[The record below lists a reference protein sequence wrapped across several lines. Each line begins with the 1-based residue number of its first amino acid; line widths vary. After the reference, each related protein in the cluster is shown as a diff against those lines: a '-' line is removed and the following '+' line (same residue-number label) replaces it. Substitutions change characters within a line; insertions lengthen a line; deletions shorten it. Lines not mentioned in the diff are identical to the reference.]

1 MNYTG
6 RPSISGC
13 RPVLSLY
20 PTHRF
25 CQYLLLIF
33 ITFTNS
39 FLFNRA
45 FSTNSRR
52 PLSHSAGVTVPPEGE
67 ELNLSVSA
75 DALPPPLPRG
85 GFGIP
90 QSFPSQFKVFLFAR
104 GSPTR
109 GAVERS
115 ETERLYEGRPDREP
129 LLGSTSPSLLRNA
142 TSPTEGRLWHSA
154 KFSSPPEAPLLGE
167 LSSEA
172 RLRGCTKESPTIS
185 TKKDPLSE
193 IAAPGGGLSF
203 WVSQWTHLLLPL
215 SLLLYAIPRKSQALH
230 RKFTVALLFPSPVS
244 FWRNVWYNGFA
255 VHPAY
260 LTGEEV
266 DALAYFLTF
275 LVSVGADVVSHFI
288 CKWLDRCEENRKA

>member
-52 PLSHSAGVTVPPEGE
+52 ALRRAAGGTALPEGE
-67 ELNLSVSA
+67 ELNLSVIASQCHC
-75 DALPPPLPRG
+75 PG
-85 GFGIP
+85 
-90 QSFPSQFKVFLFAR
+90 STSPSLLRNATSPTEGRPWHSGKLLLFAR

-142 TSPTEGRLWHSA
+142 TSPTEGRPWQAPQSERFRQRLPYQGSCRA
-154 KFSSPPEAPLLGE
+154 K
-167 LSSEA
+167 
-172 RLRGCTKESPTIS
+172 R
-185 TKKDPLSE
+185 D
-193 IAAPGGGLSF
+193 
-203 WVSQWTHLLLPL
+203 
-215 SLLLYAIPRKSQALH
+215 
-230 RKFTVALLFPSPVS
+230 
-244 FWRNVWYNGFA
+244 
-255 VHPAY
+255 
-260 LTGEEV
+260 
-266 DALAYFLTF
+266 
-275 LVSVGADVVSHFI
+275 
-288 CKWLDRCEENRKA
+288 

>member
-20 PTHRF
+20 PTHHF
-25 CQYLLLIF
+25 CQYLLRIF

-39 FLFNRA
+39 SLFCRA

-52 PLSHSAGVTVPPEGE
+52 PLRRAAGVTAPPEGE
-67 ELNLSVSA
+67 ELNLSVTA
-75 DALPPPLPRG
+75 DAVPPPLPRG
-85 GFGIP
+85 GLGSP
-90 QSFPSQFKVFLFAR
+90 RKVNGFAR

-109 GAVERS
+109 GNGDDRRQWRKQGGAVGAAASKTQAERGGCWEPQPGLGERS
-115 ETERLYEGRPDREP
+115 ETERLYEGEP
-129 LLGSTSPSLLRNA
+129 FLCRKVRLLA
-142 TSPTEGRLWHSA
+142 
-154 KFSSPPEAPLLGE
+154 FS
-167 LSSEA
+167 
-172 RLRGCTKESPTIS
+172 
-185 TKKDPLSE
+185 
-193 IAAPGGGLSF
+193 
-203 WVSQWTHLLLPL
+203 
-215 SLLLYAIPRKSQALH
+215 
-230 RKFTVALLFPSPVS
+230 VS
-244 FWRNVWYNGFA
+244 FWRKEWYNGFA

-288 CKWLDRCEENRKA
+288 CKWLDRYEENRKA

>member
-45 FSTNSRR
+45 FSTNSRKR
-52 PLSHSAGVTVPPEGE
+52 LGN
-67 ELNLSVSA
+67 NLSV
-75 DALPPPLPRG
+75 
-85 GFGIP
+85 
-90 QSFPSQFKVFLFAR
+90 K
-104 GSPTR
+104 GSPFG
-109 GAVERS
+109 GAGERS
-115 ETERLYEGRPDREP
+115 ETERLYEGEP
-129 LLGSTSPSLLRNA
+129 FLLA
-142 TSPTEGRLWHSA
+142 
-154 KFSSPPEAPLLGE
+154 
-167 LSSEA
+167 
-172 RLRGCTKESPTIS
+172 
-185 TKKDPLSE
+185 
-193 IAAPGGGLSF
+193 
-203 WVSQWTHLLLPL
+203 
-215 SLLLYAIPRKSQALH
+215 
-230 RKFTVALLFPSPVS
+230 SPVS

>member
-52 PLSHSAGVTVPPEGE
+52 PLSHAAGVTVPG
-67 ELNLSVSA
+67 LNLSVTA
-75 DALPPPLPRG
+75 DAVPPPLPRG

-90 QSFPSQFKVFLFAR
+90 QGFPSQSKVFLSAR

-129 LLGSTSPSLLRNA
+129 LLDSTSPSLLRNA
-142 TSPTEGRLWHSA
+142 TSPTEGRPWQSPQSERFRQRLPYQGSCRA
-154 KFSSPPEAPLLGE
+154 K
-167 LSSEA
+167 
-172 RLRGCTKESPTIS
+172 R
-185 TKKDPLSE
+185 D
-193 IAAPGGGLSF
+193 
-203 WVSQWTHLLLPL
+203 
-215 SLLLYAIPRKSQALH
+215 
-230 RKFTVALLFPSPVS
+230 
-244 FWRNVWYNGFA
+244 
-255 VHPAY
+255 
-260 LTGEEV
+260 
-266 DALAYFLTF
+266 
-275 LVSVGADVVSHFI
+275 
-288 CKWLDRCEENRKA
+288 

>member
-1 MNYTG
+1 MAES
-6 RPSISGC
+6 PIS
-13 RPVLSLY
+13 S
-20 PTHRF
+20 
-25 CQYLLLIF
+25 
-33 ITFTNS
+33 
-39 FLFNRA
+39 
-45 FSTNSRR
+45 
-52 PLSHSAGVTVPPEGE
+52 
-67 ELNLSVSA
+67 
-75 DALPPPLPRG
+75 
-85 GFGIP
+85 
-90 QSFPSQFKVFLFAR
+90 
-104 GSPTR
+104 
-109 GAVERS
+109 
-115 ETERLYEGRPDREP
+115 
-129 LLGSTSPSLLRNA
+129 
-142 TSPTEGRLWHSA
+142 
-154 KFSSPPEAPLLGE
+154 PEAPLLGE

-172 RLRGCTKESPTIS
+172 RLRGCTKESLTIS

-203 WVSQWTHLLLPL
+203 WVSQWTHLLPPL
-215 SLLLYAIPRKSQALH
+215 SLLLYAILPKSQALH

>member
-45 FSTNSRR
+45 FSTNSRKPSQLKAP
-52 PLSHSAGVTVPPEGE
+52 PLGE
-67 ELNLSVSA
+67 ELNLSVSADALPLPGLNLSVSA

-85 GFGIP
+85 GFGSP
-90 QSFPSQFKVFLFAR
+90 RKVNGFAR

-115 ETERLYEGRPDREP
+115 ETERLYEGKPGLCRKVR
-129 LLGSTSPSLLRNA
+129 LLAST
-142 TSPTEGRLWHSA
+142 
-154 KFSSPPEAPLLGE
+154 
-167 LSSEA
+167 
-172 RLRGCTKESPTIS
+172 
-185 TKKDPLSE
+185 
-193 IAAPGGGLSF
+193 
-203 WVSQWTHLLLPL
+203 
-215 SLLLYAIPRKSQALH
+215 
-230 RKFTVALLFPSPVS
+230 VS

-255 VHPAY
+255 ALPAHFM
-260 LTGEEV
+260 GREV
-266 DALAYFLTF
+266 KPNGVYFHIYP
-275 LVSVGADVVSHFI
+275 VRRSECSVLLHLQVA
-288 CKWLDRCEENRKA
+288 

>member
-1 MNYTG
+1 MHFPQIHG
-6 RPSISGC
+6 S
-13 RPVLSLY
+13 
-20 PTHRF
+20 
-25 CQYLLLIF
+25 
-33 ITFTNS
+33 
-39 FLFNRA
+39 
-45 FSTNSRR
+45 
-52 PLSHSAGVTVPPEGE
+52 PLSHAAGVTAPPEGE

-90 QSFPSQFKVFLFAR
+90 QSERFRQRLPYQGQPRRPPPVAETGRSCW
-104 GSPTR
+104 GS
-109 GAVERS
+109 GQQDASGS
-115 ETERLYEGRPDREP
+115 EADA
-129 LLGSTSPSLLRNA
+129 GSRNPA
-142 TSPTEGRLWHSA
+142 
-154 KFSSPPEAPLLGE
+154 

-172 RLRGCTKESPTIS
+172 RLRGCTKTEPFLCR
-185 TKKDPLSE
+185 K
-193 IAAPGGGLSF
+193 
-203 WVSQWTHLLLPL
+203 VRLL
-215 SLLLYAIPRKSQALH
+215 A
-230 RKFTVALLFPSPVS
+230 FPVS

>member
-45 FSTNSRR
+45 FSTNSRKPFSHASLDKAPKGSPFGGGAQ
-52 PLSHSAGVTVPPEGE
+52 PLRHACGVT
-67 ELNLSVSA
+67 
-75 DALPPPLPRG
+75 PPLPRG
-85 GFGIP
+85 GLGIP
-90 QSFPSQFKVFLFAR
+90 QSFPSQFKVFLSAR

-115 ETERLYEGRPDREP
+115 ETERLYEGKPDREP
-129 LLGSTSPSLLRNA
+129 LLGSTSPSALTRCHLPYRGEA
-142 TSPTEGRLWHSA
+142 LAFRKVFLPSS

-172 RLRGCTKESPTIS
+172 RLRGCTKGS
-185 TKKDPLSE
+185 LSSV
-193 IAAPGGGLSF
+193 GKSGS
-203 WVSQWTHLLLPL
+203 WHLLYLFGE
-215 SLLLYAIPRKSQALH
+215 LYVIMVLRPCPPILWEGR
-230 RKFTVALLFPSPVS
+230 
-244 FWRNVWYNGFA
+244 
-255 VHPAY
+255 
-260 LTGEEV
+260 
-266 DALAYFLTF
+266 
-275 LVSVGADVVSHFI
+275 
-288 CKWLDRCEENRKA
+288 